1 MRALCLEEQEA
12 WKCLSAVV
20 PLGSPRSPPILM
32 PWAGTHRGLV
42 IPLPVQAEGLGLDTE
57 KDRQQEGSVD
67 KTDREETR
75 DLARLSCY
83 PEGTGG

>member
-1 MRALCLEEQEA
+1 M
-12 WKCLSAVV
+12 
-20 PLGSPRSPPILM
+20 
-32 PWAGTHRGLV
+32 